1 MDKIN
6 NKHPLLP
13 KLRITLL
20 NISSISLF
28 LIGMTFSAVS
38 FANGLAGIEMME
50 FHSYEQETVKIDSIP
65 LDADQ
70 NLIQIINRAESE
82 WKNNHNDNAEVFAND
97 GFSLIQENKVHD
109 SPVADLL
116 HIYGKI
122 LIDKQYNQEGI
133 DTLLKCIKLKKK
145 VFNKM
150 HHSLSKTYNYIG
162 IGYFQMRDYKGASK
176 YYKLSSN
183 ILIQNNIWGRDLY
196 DSYLNMGI
204 VEAIQGKFDKAFA
217 YFDTTQVVLD
227 SIGNKVDSLL
237 VAGFY
242 LNYGPLA
249 TLNGRLYEGND
260 HANKAEFIFLSKY
273 GPSYFR
279 LADINSNK
287 GLNAYYNY
295 DFAKSKLYYKK
306 ALDIYE
312 DNRVIDRVPSTYGNL
327 AAVSLK
333 SENYDQAIQ
342 YCLNGLEYD
351 TDGELK
357 WLLYSNLSQSYM
369 AKNDEQN
376 AILYFNKAIDLEEAG
391 EINPRKKINLFIE
404 FANFMLNKKQFVK
417 SKKYYDEALN
427 LVALSFGKRSEPY
440 ANVLSRFGYYYLKTS
455 LIDSALYYFDQA
467 IGIWR
472 ETPDSIVVNQVTF
485 NEVKFAESYIG
496 RSRAFYKKYLETND
510 ISYLETGKSDIQM
523 ILKRM
528 EEVSSKLDNE
538 SKLLLNDQ
546 LKPAYDLAIGIA
558 YRLYELTEDN
568 RYSKEAFNYTEKSK
582 SAVLLA
588 SVRNLDALKSTDVP
602 EDVMLLEQ
610 HLNEEIN
617 GLRQM
622 LVDEQQKKSPSSAKI
637 SFFESRLLK
646 LIIEHDSLVVNLEN
660 NYPRY
665 YSLKYDRSTIQ
676 LADLVRKLNKDEA
689 IIEYKLADSVLYI
702 ISITQNEVAL
712 SKSIIDSSFL
722 NSLDY
727 LLNIKNIDISK
738 LSKKDFKAF
747 YDHSH
752 HLWSVLIEPVY
763 GKIISKR
770 LIIIPDGVLGY
781 LPFEILA
788 KSTDNFNELDF
799 KTMPYLLKESPM
811 SYSYSSTLKYNP
823 YFTNN
828 EKINNELIAFA
839 PDYVKSSGSN
849 SQSREYNL
857 TKLPNAEQ
865 EAKSIKNMWGGEVL
879 TKDHATKSNFIV
891 NAGYY
896 DILHL
901 AMHTLINDSLP
912 MFSKLVFTETGADTA
927 SNLLNTYEIYDLDL
941 KASMVTLSACNTG
954 TGRLR
959 TGEGIMSLARGFIYA
974 GVPSIVMTLWE
985 VQDKSGSEIMTDYY
999 QNLMEGDPKDIAL
1012 QKAKLKF
1019 LQSSPTIK
1027 THPFYWSAYIVTG
1040 DTQPLRGKNLIPYWS
1055 MLLGG
1060 VILLISLIILLL
1072 IIFRKKRSGNTI

>member
-1 MDKIN
+1 MDKTK
-6 NKHPLLP
+6 NKHPLFYW
-13 KLRITLL
+13 LRIVFLI
-20 NISSISLF
+20 ISPISLF
-28 LIGMTFSAVS
+28 IIAILFSIIS
-38 FANGLAGIEMME
+38 LANGSAGIEMME
-50 FHSYEQETVKIDSIP
+50 FHSYEQVTAQIDSTQFN
-65 LDADQ
+65 ADQ
-70 NLIQIINRAESE
+70 NLTQFIIRAELE
-82 WKNNHNDNAEVFAND
+82 WKKNNNDDAEAYADD
-97 GFSLIQENKVHD
+97 GFSFIKENEVHD
-109 SPVADLL
+109 SLVAELL
-116 HIYGKI
+116 HVYGKI
-122 LIDKQYNQEGI
+122 LIDRQSNQEGI
-133 DTLLKCIKLKKK
+133 DTLKRSVQLKKR
-145 VFNKM
+145 VFDDD
-150 HHSLSKTYNYIG
+150 HYSLSKAYNYIG
-162 IGYFQMRDYKGASK
+162 IGYFRMRNYKSALK
-176 YYKLSSN
+176 YYKLSSD
-183 ILIQNNIWGRDLY
+183 ILVQNNIIGPGLY

-204 VEAIQGKFDKAFA
+204 VEAIQGKYDKAFA

-227 SIGNKVDSLL
+227 SIGNEVDSLL
-237 VAGFY
+237 IARFY
-242 LNYGPLA
+242 LNYGLLA
-249 TLNGRLYEGND
+249 TLNGRLQEGN
-260 HANKAEFIFLSKY
+260 HYFNTAEPIYFALYGANYISI
-273 GPSYFR
+273 
-279 LADINSNK
+279 ADINLNK
-287 GLNAYYNY
+287 GINSYYNY
-295 DFAKSKLYYKK
+295 DFAKTKLYYKK
-306 ALDIYE
+306 ALDVYLSNNEIIE
-312 DNRVIDRVPSTYGNL
+312 RIPKTYGNL

-333 SENYDQAIQ
+333 SGNYNQAIQ
-342 YCLNGLEYD
+342 YCFNGLEYD
-351 TDGELK
+351 PDGELK
-357 WLLYSNLSQSYM
+357 WLLYSNLSQAFM

-376 AILYFNKAIDLEEAG
+376 AILHFTKAISLEEVG
-391 EINPRKKINLFIE
+391 EISPIKKINLFIE
-404 FANFMLNKKQFVK
+404 FANFMMGKNQLIE
-417 SKKYYDEALN
+417 SKKYYNKALS
-427 LVALSFGKRSEPY
+427 LVSLSFGERSAPF
-440 ANVLSRFGYYYLKTS
+440 ADILSNLGYYFYKIS
-455 LIDSALYYFDQA
+455 SIDSSLYYFDQA
-467 IGIWR
+467 IRIWT
-472 ETPDSIVVNQVTF
+472 ETPDSTGVNLVTF

-496 RSRAFYKKYLETND
+496 RARAFYNKYEETND
-510 ISYLETGKSDIQM
+510 VRFLEAGKSDIQM

-528 EEVSSKLDNE
+528 EEVGSKLDKE

-558 YRLYELTEDN
+558 YRLYEITDDN
-568 RYSKEAFNYTEKSK
+568 RYLQEAFNCTEKSK

-602 EDVMLLEQ
+602 ADVMLLEK
-610 HLNEEIN
+610 HHKEEIN

-622 LVDEQQKKSPSSAKI
+622 LVDEQQQKSPSSAKI
-637 SFFESRLLK
+637 SFFESRLLR
-646 LIIEHDSLVVNLEN
+646 LIIEHDSLVNSLEK

-676 LADLVRKLNKDEA
+676 LTDLVAKLNNDEA

-702 ISITQNEVAL
+702 ISITKNEVAL

-727 LLNIKNIDISK
+727 LLSIKNIDISK
-738 LSKKDFKAF
+738 LSKKDFKTF
-747 YDHSH
+747 YGHSH

-763 GKIISKR
+763 GKILSKR

-788 KSTDNFNELDF
+788 KSADNFNELDF
-799 KTMPYLLKESPM
+799 KTMPYLLKESPI

-823 YFTNN
+823 YFANN

-839 PDYVKSSGSN
+839 PEYVRSSGSS

-865 EAKSIKNMWGGEVL
+865 EAKSIEKMWGGKVL
-879 TKDHATKSNFIV
+879 TKDNATKSNFIM
-891 NAGYY
+891 NAGDY

-912 MFSKLVFTETGADTA
+912 MFSKLVFTETDADTA
-927 SNLLNTYEIYDLDL
+927 TNLLNTYEIYDLDL
-941 KASMVTLSACNTG
+941 NASMVTLSACNTG

-985 VQDKSGSEIMTDYY
+985 VQDKSGSEIMTEYY

-1040 DTQPLRGKNLIPYWS
+1040 DTQPLRSKNLMPYWYK
-1055 MLLGG
+1055 MFGG
-1060 VILLISLIILLL
+1060 ILLISLIISLL

>member
-1 MDKIN
+1 MDKTN
-6 NKHPLLP
+6 NKHPLFP
-13 KLRITLL
+13 QLRTVLL
-20 NISSISLF
+20 NISSIFLF
-28 LIGMTFSAVS
+28 IIGLTFSIIS
-38 FANGLAGIEMME
+38 FANGLAGIDLIE
-50 FHSYEQETVKIDSIP
+50 FRSYEQETVQIDSTRF
-65 LDADQ
+65 DADQ
-70 NLIQIINRAESE
+70 NLIQLINRAESE
-82 WKNNHNDNAEVFAND
+82 WKNNHNDDAEAFAND
-97 GFSLIQENKVHD
+97 GFSFIQDNEVHD
-109 SPVADLL
+109 SLVAELL
-116 HIYGKI
+116 HVYGKI
-122 LIDKQYNQEGI
+122 LIDRQSNQEGI
-133 DTLLKCIKLKKK
+133 DTLVRSVQLKKK
-145 VFNKM
+145 VFNDY
-150 HHSLSKTYNYIG
+150 HYSLSKTYNYIG
-162 IGYFQMRDYKGASK
+162 IGYFQMREYESANK
-176 YYKLSSN
+176 YYKLSSD
-183 ILIQNNIWGRDLY
+183 ILIKNDFWGINLFDSFLNI
-196 DSYLNMGI
+196 GI
-204 VEAIQGKFDKAFA
+204 VEAIQGKYDKAFA
-217 YFDTTQVVLD
+217 YFDTTQMVVD
-227 SIGNKVDSLL
+227 SIGDEVDSLL
-237 VAGFY
+237 IARFY
-242 LNYGPLA
+242 FNYGLLA
-249 TLNGRLYEGND
+249 TLNGRLEDGNKYF
-260 HANKAEFIFLSKY
+260 NNAETIFLTKY
-273 GPSYFR
+273 GANYLGIS
-279 LADINSNK
+279 DINLNK
-287 GLNAYYNY
+287 GLNSYYNY
-295 DFAKSKLYYKK
+295 DFVKSKLYYKK

-312 DNRVIDRVPSTYGNL
+312 DNDRVKDRVPKTYGNL

-333 SENYDQAIQ
+333 SGNYNQAIQ
-342 YCLNGLEYD
+342 YCFNGLEYD
-351 TDGELK
+351 PDGELK
-357 WLLYSNLSQSYM
+357 WLLYSNLSQAFM

-376 AILYFNKAIDLEEAG
+376 AILHFTKAISLEEAG
-391 EINPRKKINLFIE
+391 EISPIKKINLFIE
-404 FANFMLNKKQFVK
+404 FANFMLDQKHFSE
-417 SKKYYDEALN
+417 SKKYYNEALSI
-427 LVALSFGKRSEPY
+427 VSLSYGEKSAPY
-440 ANVLSRFGYYYLKTS
+440 ADILSNMGYFFLKTS
-455 LIDSALYYFDQA
+455 SIDSSLYYFDQA
-467 IGIWR
+467 IRIWT
-472 ETPDSIVVNQVTF
+472 ETPDSTVVNLVTF

-496 RSRAFYKKYLETND
+496 RTRAFYSKYEKTND
-510 ISYLETGKSDIQM
+510 VCFLESGKSDIQM
-523 ILKRM
+523 MLKRM
-528 EEVSSKLDNE
+528 EEVSSKLDKE

-568 RYSKEAFNYTEKSK
+568 RYLQEAFNYTEKSK

-602 EDVMLLEQ
+602 ANVMQLEKQ
-610 HLNEEIN
+610 HKEEIN
-617 GLRQM
+617 GLRRM

-646 LIIEHDSLVVNLEN
+646 LIIEHDSLVKDLEK

-676 LADLVRKLNKDEA
+676 LVDLVKKLNNDEA
-689 IIEYKLADSVLYI
+689 IIEYKLADSILYI

-727 LLNIKNIDISK
+727 LLSVKNIDISK
-738 LSKKDFKAF
+738 LSKKDFKTF
-747 YDHSH
+747 YNHSH
-752 HLWSVLIEPVY
+752 HLWSVIIEPVY
-763 GKIISKR
+763 KKILSKR

-788 KSTDNFNELDF
+788 KSTDNINELDF
-799 KTMPYLLKESPM
+799 KTMPYLLKESPI

-823 YFTNN
+823 YFANN

-839 PDYVKSSGSN
+839 PDYVKDSSSS

-857 TKLPNAEQ
+857 TRLPNAEQ

-879 TKDHATKSNFIV
+879 TKDNATKSNFIM

-912 MFSKLVFTETGADTA
+912 MFSKLVFTETDADTA

-985 VQDKSGSEIMTDYY
+985 VQDKSGSEIMTEYY
-999 QNLMEGDPKDIAL
+999 HNLLEGYPKDIAL

-1040 DTQPLRGKNLIPYWS
+1040 DTQPLRSKNLIPYWYK
-1055 MLLGG
+1055 LLGG
-1060 VILLISLIILLL
+1060 ILLISLIISLL
-1072 IIFRKKRSGNTI
+1072 IIFLKKRSGNTI

>member
-1 MDKIN
+1 
-6 NKHPLLP
+6 LYL
-13 KLRITLL
+13 
-20 NISSISLF
+20 
-28 LIGMTFSAVS
+28 VS
-38 FANGLAGIEMME
+38 F
-50 FHSYEQETVKIDSIP
+50 FTV
-65 LDADQ
+65 L
-70 NLIQIINRAESE
+70 
-82 WKNNHNDNAEVFAND
+82 
-97 GFSLIQENKVHD
+97 
-109 SPVADLL
+109 
-116 HIYGKI
+116 
-122 LIDKQYNQEGI
+122 
-133 DTLLKCIKLKKK
+133 
-145 VFNKM
+145 
-150 HHSLSKTYNYIG
+150 
-162 IGYFQMRDYKGASK
+162 
-176 YYKLSSN
+176 
-183 ILIQNNIWGRDLY
+183 
-196 DSYLNMGI
+196 
-204 VEAIQGKFDKAFA
+204 
-217 YFDTTQVVLD
+217 
-227 SIGNKVDSLL
+227 
-237 VAGFY
+237 
-242 LNYGPLA
+242 
-249 TLNGRLYEGND
+249 
-260 HANKAEFIFLSKY
+260 
-273 GPSYFR
+273 
-279 LADINSNK
+279 
-287 GLNAYYNY
+287 
-295 DFAKSKLYYKK
+295 
-306 ALDIYE
+306 
-312 DNRVIDRVPSTYGNL
+312 
-327 AAVSLK
+327 
-333 SENYDQAIQ
+333 
-342 YCLNGLEYD
+342 
-351 TDGELK
+351 
-357 WLLYSNLSQSYM
+357 
-369 AKNDEQN
+369 
-376 AILYFNKAIDLEEAG
+376 
-391 EINPRKKINLFIE
+391 
-404 FANFMLNKKQFVK
+404 
-417 SKKYYDEALN
+417 
-427 LVALSFGKRSEPY
+427 
-440 ANVLSRFGYYYLKTS
+440 
-455 LIDSALYYFDQA
+455 
-467 IGIWR
+467 
-472 ETPDSIVVNQVTF
+472 
-485 NEVKFAESYIG
+485 
-496 RSRAFYKKYLETND
+496 
-510 ISYLETGKSDIQM
+510 
-523 ILKRM
+523 
-528 EEVSSKLDNE
+528 
-538 SKLLLNDQ
+538 
-546 LKPAYDLAIGIA
+546 AYDLAIGIA
-558 YRLYELTEDN
+558 YQFYKITDDSKYL
-568 RYSKEAFNYTEKSK
+568 KEAFNYTEKSK

-602 EDVMLLEQ
+602 SDVMMLEKQ
-610 HLNEEIN
+610 HKEEIN

-622 LVDEQQKKSPSSAKI
+622 LVDEQQKRSPSSAKI

-646 LIIEHDSLVVNLEN
+646 LIIEHDSLVNSLEK

-676 LADLVRKLNKDEA
+676 LNDLVKKLNKDEA
-689 IIEYKLADSVLYI
+689 IIEYKLADSIIYI
-702 ISITQNEVAL
+702 ISITKNEIVL

-727 LLNIKNIDISK
+727 LLSIKNIDISK

-747 YDHSH
+747 YGHSH

-788 KSTDNFNELDF
+788 RSTDNFNELDF
-799 KTMPYLLKESPM
+799 KTMPYLLKESPI

-839 PDYVKSSGSN
+839 PDYVKSSGSS

-857 TKLPNAEQ
+857 TSLPNAEQ

-879 TKDHATKSNFIV
+879 TKDHATKSKFIM

-912 MFSKLVFTETGADTA
+912 MFSKLVFTETHTDTTT
-927 SNLLNTYEIYDLDL
+927 NLLNTYEIYDLDL